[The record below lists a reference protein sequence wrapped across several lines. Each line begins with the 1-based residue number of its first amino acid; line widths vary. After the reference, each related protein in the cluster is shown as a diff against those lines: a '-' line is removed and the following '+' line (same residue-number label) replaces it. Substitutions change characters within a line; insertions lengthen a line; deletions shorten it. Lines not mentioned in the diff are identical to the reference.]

1 MGFTRSGE
9 TWTQQGGE
17 ITGGGQGKD
26 FGAEVALS
34 GDGNTALVGEPYGGG
49 GGAAWVFARSGV
61 TWTQQGGALADGGAE
76 LFGRQV
82 ALSADGNTALVGGQ
96 RSEGKVGTALIFT
109 RAGSAWIQQG
119 GALTGTGEVGG
130 GEFGSGVALS
140 GDGNTALVG
149 GRGDDGE
156 VGAAWVFRRSGAT
169 WTQDGEKLTGTGEVV
184 NGFGAEVALSQDGS
198 TALVGGEL
206 TQAVWVFV
214 SSSTEAPIDSS
225 PPVISGSAQLGQE
238 LSCAP
243 GVWSGDPAPSF
254 SYQWL
259 RDGLSLT
266 GFAGSSYVVQG
277 ADEGHTLT
285 CEVTAINS
293 AGKRAATSLGVAV
306 PAGSSSGGGSSAGA
320 GDAGAGA
327 GDAGGGG
334 IISVGREAIA
344 SSLARQL
351 TPTQAG
357 GRISSMLRHGGV
369 GLSFSSYKAGMV
381 TVAWYEVPAG
391 ARLARKAK
399 PLPVLVAAGSFALGC
414 RSWNVGYQAHARWQG
429 LAQARKARHAHC

>member
-1 MGFTRSGE
+1 MARLPTAAPNYSAGMSLCPRTATLRWSE
-9 TWTQQGGE
+9 AN
-17 ITGGGQGKD
+17 IT
-26 FGAEVALS
+26 
-34 GDGNTALVGEPYGGG
+34 
-49 GGAAWVFARSGV
+49 
-61 TWTQQGGALADGGAE
+61 
-76 LFGRQV
+76 
-82 ALSADGNTALVGGQ
+82 
-96 RSEGKVGTALIFT
+96 EGKVGTALIFT

-169 WTQDGEKLTGTGEVV
+169 WTQDGEKLTDHGEVV

-259 RDGLSLT
+259 RDGL
-266 GFAGSSYVVQG
+266 G
-277 ADEGHTLT
+277 
-285 CEVTAINS
+285 
-293 AGKRAATSLGVAV
+293 
-306 PAGSSSGGGSSAGA
+306 P
-320 GDAGAGA
+320 
-327 GDAGGGG
+327 
-334 IISVGREAIA
+334 
-344 SSLARQL
+344 
-351 TPTQAG
+351 
-357 GRISSMLRHGGV
+357 
-369 GLSFSSYKAGMV
+369 
-381 TVAWYEVPAG
+381 
-391 ARLARKAK
+391 
-399 PLPVLVAAGSFALGC
+399 
-414 RSWNVGYQAHARWQG
+414 
-429 LAQARKARHAHC
+429 